1 MKSLPTL
8 LTLSLLSLC
17 VACSSQNNDVVN
29 RQNTTSTVQSTANIE
44 KEISSAVIE
53 IMSQQDMAKKQQAYQ
68 VILKYAE
75 QNNPDAIYHLG
86 QFYIAPS
93 RLDGVITPDSKKAEE
108 LLLKSANMNH
118 VSSQIFLG
126 STYKFGGHGFPR
138 DKEKACYWMKK
149 SVESESNPM
158 IEGLMKDC
166 P

>member
-1 MKSLPTL
+1 MKSLSTL

-17 VACSSQNNDVVN
+17 VACSSQNDSLIDK
-29 RQNTTSTVQSTANIE
+29 NTTQ
-44 KEISSAVIE
+44 ISSSAEQDINSAVMDI
-53 IMSQQDMAKKQQAYQ
+53 ISQQDMAKKQQAYQ
-68 VILKYAE
+68 VLLKYAE

-93 RLDGVITPDSKKAEE
+93 RLDGVITPDAKKAEE

-118 VSSQIFLG
+118 VSSQLFLG

-149 SVESESNPM
+149 SVESESNPV

>member
-1 MKSLPTL
+1 MKPLSTL
-8 LTLSLLSLC
+8 LILSLLSLC
-17 VACSSQNNDVVN
+17 VACNSSI
-29 RQNTTSTVQSTANIE
+29 TQSTTNTSPQIE
-44 KEISSAVIE
+44 QEISSAVIE

-68 VILKYAE
+68 VLLKYAE
-75 QNNPDAIYHLG
+75 QSNPDAIYHLG

-118 VSSQIFLG
+118 KASQIFLG

-149 SVESESNPM
+149 SVESESNPV
-158 IEGLMKDC
+158 IERLMKDC
-166 P
+166 L